1 LIFLPL
7 LGFFGE
13 SMLNEVTLGRRPW
26 RYLSLGMIFVGV
38 GLVLG
43 ALWVLLRPL
52 VTPPVAEPAN
62 PTQDFTALALSRAAQ
77 GDVESALQA
86 LDIAIAADPDGAF
99 QAYYYRGLI
108 HAQQEDFQAA
118 LADFNQALS
127 INPHMVEAYAA
138 RGTTYVS
145 MGRPITALDDFNKAL
160 ELKPDDAETLVNRG
174 HAYMELSMYDLA
186 LADFNRAIELD
197 SSLVAA
203 YFNRGVLYLTQE
215 QPQKALADFNTC
227 IELDPKLPGPYFN
240 RAAAYLALGEQEKA
254 IADLK
259 IYLGLAQSEENRQ
272 KAETL
277 LESLTGK
284 GEGNSRK
291 PQELP

>member
-1 LIFLPL
+1 
-7 LGFFGE
+7 
-13 SMLNEVTLGRRPW
+13 
-26 RYLSLGMIFVGV
+26 MIFVGV

-43 ALWVLLRPL
+43 ALWVLLPPL
-52 VTPPVAEPAN
+52 ISSPAAEQAD

-77 GDVESALQA
+77 GDVKSALQA

-108 HAQQEDFQAA
+108 HAQREEFQAA
-118 LADFNQALS
+118 LNDFNQALS
-127 INPHMVEAYAA
+127 INPHLVEAYAA

-145 MGRPITALDDFNKAL
+145 LGRPITALEDFNKAL
-160 ELKPDDAETLVNRG
+160 EMKPDDAETLVNRG
-174 HAYMELSMYDLA
+174 HAYMLLNMHDLA

-215 QPQKALADFNTC
+215 QPQKALADFDTC
-227 IELDPKLPGPYFN
+227 IELDPEQPGPYFN
-240 RAAAYLALGEQEKA
+240 RAAAYLALGERERA

-272 KAETL
+272 KAEAL
-277 LESLTGK
+277 LDSLTGAGK
-284 GEGNSRK
+284 APK
-291 PQELP
+291 PQNAP